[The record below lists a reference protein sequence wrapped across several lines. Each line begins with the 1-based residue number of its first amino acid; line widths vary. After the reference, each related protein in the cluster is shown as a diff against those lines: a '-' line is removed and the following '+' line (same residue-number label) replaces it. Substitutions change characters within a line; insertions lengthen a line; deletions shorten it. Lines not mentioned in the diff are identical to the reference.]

1 MPSPFGGWEGV
12 RSLPKALLD
21 YLGYAIYFWIN
32 EGSPLEPVHVHV
44 SKGKPA
50 PNATK
55 IWLTKE
61 GARVE
66 HNNSNIPQK
75 DLKELLEFI
84 NENRLTVI
92 GLWLDKFGEAKQKR

>member
-1 MPSPFGGWEGV
+1 M

-21 YLGYAIYFWIN
+21 YLGYAIYFWVN
-32 EGSPLEPVHVHV
+32 EGQPLEPVHVHV
-44 SKGKPA
+44 SRGKPT

-66 HNNSNIPQK
+66 HNNSNIPKK

-84 NENRLTVI
+84 NENKLTVI
-92 GLWLDKFGEAKQKR
+92 GLWLDRFGEAKQKR